1 MRICSVEFY
10 PLDHHKMSVFVFS
23 ITKQNNFFKAKS
35 FTCYERNV
43 KYVFK
48 MIETNE
54 WKESMLL
61 KENDTKPPALLG
73 ICLLLMS

>member
-1 MRICSVEFY
+1 MRIYSVEFY
-10 PLDHHKMSVFVFS
+10 SLDHHKMSVFVFS
-23 ITKQNNFFKAKS
+23 ITKQNNFSRQNLSHAMKEMSNMFS
-35 FTCYERNV
+35 
-43 KYVFK
+43 
-48 MIETNE
+48 NE